1 MTMHEIHSTM
11 KQTPS
16 ARTAPAGLPAI
27 DSRRLQAFVFA
38 AEAQCFASAAQ
49 SLNLVPSAVSHAIRS
64 LEEDL
69 RCVLFKR
76 QGPKVSLTRAGLRL
90 MPFARSIL
98 DQMDGMRHEITMIDA
113 QKDSLRV
120 IVPDAICSRMLP
132 TVLLDLQESFPAAA
146 LQIMVSSDPVE
157 CSESLRSAR
166 ADLVIAAAGSMKDDF
181 VRRDLFSE
189 AVAFFAAPFH
199 PFVKASALTRDELR
213 TATVMTADATVREFV
228 ATQFLLNQFHA
239 DRLWLLHS
247 QESVCELASSG
258 WGVAALPEWV
268 ARPSVEARRLSPLI
282 IRGPRYERTWSAY
295 WLGNTQPS
303 WTADVFLSLI
313 EMAAQVPD

>member
-1 MTMHEIHSTM
+1 M
-11 KQTPS
+11 KQTLPS
-16 ARTAPAGLPAI
+16 RTAPAGLPAI

-38 AEAQCFASAAQ
+38 AEAQCFATAAQ
-49 SLNLVPSAVSHAIRS
+49 TLNIVPSAVSHAIRS

-69 RCVLFKR
+69 HCVLFKR

-120 IVPDAICSRMLP
+120 VVPDSICARLLP
-132 TVLLDLQESFPAAA
+132 TVLLDLQESFPTAA
-146 LQIMVSSDPVE
+146 LQITVSSDPGE
-157 CSESLRSAR
+157 CSERLRSAR
-166 ADLVIAAAGSMKDDF
+166 ADLVIGASGFVKDDF

-189 AVAFFAAPFH
+189 TVAFFAAPFH
-199 PFVKASALTRDELR
+199 PFVKAGTLTRDELR
-213 TATVMTADATVREFV
+213 SATVMTADSSIHEFV
-228 ATQFLLNQFHA
+228 AAQFFLDQFHSE
-239 DRLWLLHS
+239 RLWLLHS

-258 WGVAALPEWV
+258 WGIAALPEWV
-268 ARPSVEARRLSPLI
+268 ARPTVEAGRLTPLN

-313 EMAAQVPD
+313 EMAAQVTD